1 MSWNGKKRHIATGF
15 AAGSALAGG
24 WYAATSALLSGAP
37 AQTVPV
43 IGAIAIASLVPL
55 IAANV
60 RATPARATVDD
71 SVAQQ
76 LRVLKMHTMV
86 NVVDTDNLLVEVN
99 DLLLEATGYT
109 RQELIGKP
117 VAMLY
122 SKDNRTTATEI
133 RDLLRQGKSW
143 QGETTLR
150 NRDGSTCVT
159 QTTVTPLL
167 DANGRWIGSISAR
180 TDITSTTKL
189 IARRDTA
196 MTLHELRDDIW
207 IVSEDNLELRYMNLA
222 AKARFGWSTRPKNG
236 QTVRDMAA
244 ERGCEDVL
252 DACLRMMDIGD
263 TYMTFSATIS
273 GTNFEGSIKWLNK
286 GTVDG
291 RLLIMLHDITERLEQ
306 EQLQADF
313 ISMVSHELRSPLT
326 SIKGSMGLLLSKAAG
341 QLPPK
346 AEGLLEIA
354 HRNADRLVLIINDI
368 LDMEKISSGRLD
380 FELETAD
387 LSELVAESLRA
398 NATAH
403 QRFGLQIKCHG
414 VDTPTY
420 IETDAN
426 RIIQVLTNL
435 MSNAAKFSKPGGTVE
450 ISVEKTPEN
459 VCVSVRDEGM
469 GIAPEDQHKIF
480 QRFADMANSDRA
492 TKGGT
497 GLGLSICKAIV
508 EGLGGTIDFVSKEG
522 RGTTFTFTLPVK
534 TRHSGPENDFERL
547 ENVG

>member
-15 AAGSALAGG
+15 VAGSALAGG
-24 WYAATSALLSGAP
+24 WYAATSALLSGTP

-43 IGAIAIASLVPL
+43 VGAIAIASLVPL

-109 RQELIGKP
+109 RKELIGKP

-150 NRDGSTCVT
+150 NRDGSNCVT

-306 EQLQADF
+306 ERLQADF

-534 TRHSGPENDFERL
+534 TRHSGPETDFERL

>member
-15 AAGSALAGG
+15 VAGSALAGG

-109 RQELIGKP
+109 RKELIGKP

-263 TYMTFSATIS
+263 TYMTFNATIS

-306 EQLQADF
+306 ERLQADF

>member
-15 AAGSALAGG
+15 VAGSALAGG
-24 WYAATSALLSGAP
+24 WYAATSALLSGTP

-109 RQELIGKP
+109 RKELIGKP

-150 NRDGSTCVT
+150 NRDGSNCVT

-306 EQLQADF
+306 ERLQADF

-450 ISVEKTPEN
+450 ISVDKTPEN

>member
-109 RQELIGKP
+109 REELIGKP

-150 NRDGSTCVT
+150 NRDGSNCVT

>member
-15 AAGSALAGG
+15 VAGSALAGG
-24 WYAATSALLSGAP
+24 WYAATSALLSGTP

-150 NRDGSTCVT
+150 NRDGSNCVT

-414 VDTPTY
+414 VDTSTY

-450 ISVEKTPEN
+450 ISVDKTPEN

>member
-76 LRVLKMHTMV
+76 LRELKMHTMV

-291 RLLIMLHDITERLEQ
+291 RLLIMLHDVTERLEQ
-306 EQLQADF
+306 ERLQADF

>member
-15 AAGSALAGG
+15 VAGSALAGG
-24 WYAATSALLSGAP
+24 WYAATSALLLGTP

-43 IGAIAIASLVPL
+43 VGAIAIASLVPL

-109 RQELIGKP
+109 REELIGKP

-150 NRDGSTCVT
+150 NRDGSNCVT

-450 ISVEKTPEN
+450 ISVDKTPEN

>member
-15 AAGSALAGG
+15 VAGSALAGG
-24 WYAATSALLSGAP
+24 WYAATSALLSGTP

-150 NRDGSTCVT
+150 NRDGSNCVT

>member
-150 NRDGSTCVT
+150 NRDGSNCVT

>member
-15 AAGSALAGG
+15 VAGSALAGG

-150 NRDGSTCVT
+150 NRDGSNCVT

-263 TYMTFSATIS
+263 TYMTFNATIS

-450 ISVEKTPEN
+450 ISVDKTSEN

>member
-15 AAGSALAGG
+15 VAGSALAGG
-24 WYAATSALLSGAP
+24 WYAATSALLSGTP

-109 RQELIGKP
+109 REELIGKP

-150 NRDGSTCVT
+150 NRDGSNCVT

-263 TYMTFSATIS
+263 TYMTFNATIS

>member
-15 AAGSALAGG
+15 VAGSALAGG
-24 WYAATSALLSGAP
+24 WYAATSALLSGTP

-263 TYMTFSATIS
+263 TYMTFNATIS

-306 EQLQADF
+306 ERLQADF

-522 RGTTFTFTLPVK
+522 LGTTFTFTLPVK

>member
-15 AAGSALAGG
+15 VAGSALAGG
-24 WYAATSALLSGAP
+24 WYAATSALLSGTP

-109 RQELIGKP
+109 RKELIGKP

-150 NRDGSTCVT
+150 NRDGSNCVT

-522 RGTTFTFTLPVK
+522 LGTTFTFTLPVK

>member
-291 RLLIMLHDITERLEQ
+291 RLLIMLHDVTERLEQ
-306 EQLQADF
+306 ERLQADF

>member
-306 EQLQADF
+306 ERLQADF

-522 RGTTFTFTLPVK
+522 LGTTFTFTLPVK

>member
-15 AAGSALAGG
+15 VAGSALAGG
-24 WYAATSALLSGAP
+24 WYAATSALLSGTP

-109 RQELIGKP
+109 REELIGKP

-263 TYMTFSATIS
+263 TYMTFNATIS

-306 EQLQADF
+306 ERLQADF

-522 RGTTFTFTLPVK
+522 LGTTFTFTLPVK

>member
-1 MSWNGKKRHIATGF
+1 MSWNGKKRHSATGF
-15 AAGSALAGG
+15 VAGSALAGG

-109 RQELIGKP
+109 RKELIGKP

-150 NRDGSTCVT
+150 NRDGSNCVT

-403 QRFGLQIKCHG
+403 QRFGLKINCHG

-426 RIIQVLTNL
+426 RIIQVLTCL
-435 MSNAAKFSKPGGTVE
+435 LYTSPSP
-450 ISVEKTPEN
+450 
-459 VCVSVRDEGM
+459 RD
-469 GIAPEDQHKIF
+469 
-480 QRFADMANSDRA
+480 
-492 TKGGT
+492 
-497 GLGLSICKAIV
+497 
-508 EGLGGTIDFVSKEG
+508 
-522 RGTTFTFTLPVK
+522 
-534 TRHSGPENDFERL
+534 
-547 ENVG
+547 

>member
-15 AAGSALAGG
+15 VAGSALAGG
-24 WYAATSALLSGAP
+24 WYAATSALLSGTP

-122 SKDNRTTATEI
+122 SKDNRPTATEI

-263 TYMTFSATIS
+263 TYMTFNATIS

-306 EQLQADF
+306 ERLQADF

-522 RGTTFTFTLPVK
+522 LGTTFTFTLPVK

>member
-15 AAGSALAGG
+15 VAGSALAGG
-24 WYAATSALLSGAP
+24 WYAATSALLSGTP

-43 IGAIAIASLVPL
+43 VGAIAIASLVPL

-143 QGETTLR
+143 QGETTLS
-150 NRDGSTCVT
+150 NRDGSNCVT

-244 ERGCEDVL
+244 ARGCEDVL

-291 RLLIMLHDITERLEQ
+291 RLLIMLHDVTERLEQ
-306 EQLQADF
+306 ERLQADF

-450 ISVEKTPEN
+450 ISVDKTPEN

>member
-15 AAGSALAGG
+15 VAGSALAGG

-109 RQELIGKP
+109 REELIGKP

-150 NRDGSTCVT
+150 NRDGSNCVT

>member
-15 AAGSALAGG
+15 VAGSALAGG
-24 WYAATSALLSGAP
+24 WYAATSALLSGTP

-109 RQELIGKP
+109 RKELIGKP

-150 NRDGSTCVT
+150 NRDGSNCVT

-414 VDTPTY
+414 VDMPTY

-450 ISVEKTPEN
+450 ISVDKTPEN

>member
-1 MSWNGKKRHIATGF
+1 
-15 AAGSALAGG
+15 
-24 WYAATSALLSGAP
+24 
-37 AQTVPV
+37 
-43 IGAIAIASLVPL
+43 
-55 IAANV
+55 
-60 RATPARATVDD
+60 
-71 SVAQQ
+71 
-76 LRVLKMHTMV
+76 
-86 NVVDTDNLLVEVN
+86 
-99 DLLLEATGYT
+99 
-109 RQELIGKP
+109 
-117 VAMLY
+117 
-122 SKDNRTTATEI
+122 
-133 RDLLRQGKSW
+133 
-143 QGETTLR
+143 
-150 NRDGSTCVT
+150 
-159 QTTVTPLL
+159 
-167 DANGRWIGSISAR
+167 
-180 TDITSTTKL
+180 
-189 IARRDTA
+189 

-414 VDTPTY
+414 VDMPTY

-450 ISVEKTPEN
+450 ISVDKTPEN

-508 EGLGGTIDFVSKEG
+508 EGLGKK
-522 RGTTFTFTLPVK
+522 TLCLP
-534 TRHSGPENDFERL
+534 F
-547 ENVG
+547 